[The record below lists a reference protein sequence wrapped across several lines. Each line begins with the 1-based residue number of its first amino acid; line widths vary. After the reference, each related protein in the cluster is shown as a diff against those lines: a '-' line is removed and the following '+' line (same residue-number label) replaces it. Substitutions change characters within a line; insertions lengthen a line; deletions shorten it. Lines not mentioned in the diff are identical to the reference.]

1 MTAPAQPGRCAGPP
15 VAYYNRLSVNCLPPY
30 RLYRMSVTSPTDPA
44 AGSEASPRI
53 VNDFSIQVATV
64 NGSGSQTANLVL
76 LRSIFQMGV
85 PVSGKN
91 MFPSNIAG
99 LPTWYT
105 IRANHR
111 GYVGRKK
118 EVDFLVAM
126 NPETAREDVLTL
138 APGAAVLY
146 DEPLRLNELRDDVL
160 FYPVPFDRIVGEV
173 CKDAKLR
180 RLVKNM
186 IYDGVL
192 SALLNIDLRQMEH
205 ALRKQLGKKLKA
217 IELNLAALEAGSTY
231 ARDHLPKQDPFWIE
245 PMDETAGMILVEG
258 NAAAAFGCMM
268 AGVTVCAWYPIT
280 PSSSL
285 PETLIQLMKKY
296 RHDPDGKAT
305 YAIVQAEDEIAS
317 IGMVIGAGW
326 AGARAMTSTSG
337 PGISLMGEFAGL
349 AYYAEVPGVVFDI
362 QRVGPSTGLP
372 TRTAQGDIFST
383 ATLSHGDTKQIM
395 LIPASVEE
403 CYTMAMDAF
412 DLAERFQT
420 LVFVMSDLDLAMNTW
435 MSGPFEY
442 PDRAIDRGKVLDA
455 DTLSRIGAWGRY
467 KDVDGDGIAYR
478 SIPGTDMPPYF
489 TRGSGHNEKGQYS
502 ERPDDYVNNMDRLAR
517 KFETAR
523 AHVPPPIVT
532 DTDGAEIGI
541 IAYGTS
547 HWAVEESRAQLER
560 EFGVRTG
567 YLRLRAYPF
576 TADLA
581 AFLERYARIYVVE
594 QNRDAQMLGLMRLE
608 CTPAQTAR
616 LRSVLHYSGLPIDA
630 RSVTDAIEAQEGLK
644 EHAPARALVSA
655 SDR

>member
-1 MTAPAQPGRCAGPP
+1 
-15 VAYYNRLSVNCLPPY
+15 
-30 RLYRMSVTSPTDPA
+30 MSPSELAVQEA
-44 AGSEASPRI
+44 AVSSGARRV

-105 IRANHR
+105 IRANR
-111 GYVGRKK
+111 EGYVGRKK
-118 EVDFLVAM
+118 EIDFLVAM
-126 NPETAREDVLTL
+126 NPETAKEDVLSL
-138 APGAAVLY
+138 DQGAAVLY
-146 DEPLRLNELRDDVL
+146 DEPLKLSTLRSDLV
-160 FYPVPFDRIVGEV
+160 FYPVPFDKIVSEV

-192 SALLNIDLRQMEH
+192 SKLLNIELKQMEH
-205 ALRKQLGKKLKA
+205 ALKKQLGKKLKA
-217 IELNLAALEAGSTY
+217 VELNMGALEAGFAY
-231 ARDHLPKQDPFWIE
+231 AEKNLSKLDPYWIE
-245 PMDETAGMILVEG
+245 PMEKTRGMILVEG
-258 NAAAAFGCMM
+258 NAAGALGCMM
-268 AGVTVCAWYPIT
+268 AGVTVVAWYPIT

-285 PETLIQLMKKY
+285 PETLIGYMKKY
-296 RHDPDGKAT
+296 RIDKATGKAT
-305 YAIVQAEDEIAS
+305 FAIVQAEDEIAS

-326 AGARAMTSTSG
+326 AGARAMTSTAG

-372 TRTAQGDIFST
+372 TRTAQGDMLKT
-383 ATLSHGDTKQIM
+383 ALLSHGDTKQIL

-420 LVFVMSDLDLAMNTW
+420 LVFVMSDLDLGMNTW
-435 MSGPFEY
+435 MSNTFQY
-442 PDRAIDRGKVLDA
+442 PDKAIDRGKLLDE
-455 DTLSRIGAWGRY
+455 DTMQRLGQWGRY
-467 KDVDGDGIAYR
+467 KDVDGDGIPYR
-478 SIPGTDMPPYF
+478 TIPGDGMPSYF
-489 TRGSGHNEKGQYS
+489 ARGSGHNERGQYS

-523 AHVPPPIVT
+523 KYVPKPEIQET
-532 DTDGAEIGI
+532 AGAEIGI
-541 IAYGTS
+541 IGFGTS
-547 HWAVEESRAQLER
+547 HWAIDESRDQLER
-560 EFGVRTG
+560 ETGVKTA

-576 TADLA
+576 TDDVAPFID
-581 AFLERYARIYVVE
+581 RYQRIYVVE
-594 QNRDAQMLGLMRLE
+594 QNRDAQMLQLLKLDLSPERVDK
-608 CTPAQTAR
+608 
-616 LRSVLHYSGLPIDA
+616 LRSVLHYNGLPIDA
-630 RSVTDAIEAQEGLK
+630 RSVTDEILVQEGHK
-644 EHAPARALVSA
+644 SREEVRSSGVSA
-655 SDR
+655 ALAAGGE